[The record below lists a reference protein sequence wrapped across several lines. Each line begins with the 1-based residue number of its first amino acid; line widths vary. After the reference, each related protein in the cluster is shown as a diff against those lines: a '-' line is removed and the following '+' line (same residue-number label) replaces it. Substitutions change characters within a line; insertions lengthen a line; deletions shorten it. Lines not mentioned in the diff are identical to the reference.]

1 MANLPNNF
9 NNYPFQKT
17 NSSAFL
23 LLPQG
28 IVYFLNNSLELANIP
43 VNAGISVA
51 FCFPEEVCY
60 IKTQQGGAPAVIT
73 YKLTQKQEE
82 QVPDE
87 KNLIQIL
94 GELEKRLANL
104 EKAQKKGGSLDE
116 FL

>member
-23 LLPQG
+23 LQPQG
-28 IVYFLNNSLELANIP
+28 IVYFLNNSLELANVP

-51 FCFPEEVCY
+51 FCLPEEVCY
-60 IKTQQGGAPAVIT
+60 IKTQGGAASVVA
-73 YKLTQKQEE
+73 YKLVPKQEE
-82 QVPDE
+82 VIPEE
-87 KNLIQIL
+87 KNLVQML
-94 GELEKRLANL
+94 SDLEKRLANL
-104 EKAQKKGGSLDE
+104 EKAQKKGGTLDE